1 MKIMKN
7 CTKCG
12 SPQDDN
18 ALFCN
23 KCGAALTNAVIPPQ
37 PQFQQPQPQ
46 FQQLQQQFQQAPQFG
61 AAPQMQG
68 GYGQFPAGAPVQQA
82 QGKSK
87 KKLIIIICAVAAVIA
102 ITLLVLFLFVFKSNK
117 ELIVGTWQEIKSDGS
132 GKYTRFYK
140 NGTVDLV
147 VGRDTKASYSVDG
160 NKLVISNYG
169 KSMTYTITELTKDNM
184 TFTYTTGSTTREV
197 RFKKVDNNRANKTAS
212 KASLE
217 EANSNAKLVY
227 TTLNT
232 VAAAKIA
239 DGSRVNALKTGPV
252 SVESLKGS
260 SDPLKAAVYEALSD
274 NGSEKGYVYIDYD
287 PNTDYYSN
295 SNFVQWSDSKDGGV
309 IGQYP
314 DPIKTQEESDSA
326 VLGEKYNS

>member
-1 MKIMKN
+1 MKN

-18 ALFCN
+18 AVFCN

-37 PQFQQPQPQ
+37 PQFQQ
-46 FQQLQQQFQQAPQFG
+46 LQQQFQQPQQQFQQ
-61 AAPQMQG
+61 PQYAQAGIPG
-68 GYGQFPAGAPVQQA
+68 GMGPSKG
-82 QGKSK
+82 SK
-87 KKLIIIICAVAAVIA
+87 KTAIIIFSVLAAAIV
-102 ITLLVLFLFVFKSNK
+102 ITLLILFLFVFKSNK

-140 NGTVDLV
+140 NGTVDLA

-287 PNTDYYSN
+287 PNKDYYSN
-295 SNFVQWSDSKDGGV
+295 RNFVQWSDSKDGSV

-314 DPIKTQEESDSA
+314 DPIKTQEGSDRA
-326 VLGEKYNS
+326 VFGRKYNS

>member
-1 MKIMKN
+1 MGPSK
-7 CTKCG
+7 G
-12 SPQDDN
+12 
-18 ALFCN
+18 
-23 KCGAALTNAVIPPQ
+23 
-37 PQFQQPQPQ
+37 
-46 FQQLQQQFQQAPQFG
+46 
-61 AAPQMQG
+61 
-68 GYGQFPAGAPVQQA
+68 
-82 QGKSK
+82 SK
-87 KKLIIIICAVAAVIA
+87 KTAIIIIGALAALIG
-102 ITLLVLFLFVFKSNK
+102 ITLLILFLFVFKSK
-117 ELIVGTWQEIKSDGS
+117 KDLIVGTWQEIKEGGGGD
-132 GKYTRFYK
+132 YTRFYK
-140 NGTVDLV
+140 NGTADLT
-147 VGRDTKASYSVDG
+147 VGKNMKATYRIDGDTLVLTRNSVSQD
-160 NKLVISNYG
+160 
-169 KSMTYTITELTKDNM
+169 YTIVELTKDRM
-184 TFTYTTGSTTREV
+184 TLKRTYNGRTMEV
-197 RFKKVDNNRANKTAS
+197 SFKKVDNNRANKTAS
-212 KASLE
+212 KADLK
-217 EANSNAKLVY
+217 EANANAKLVY

-295 SNFVQWSDSKDGGV
+295 RNFVQWSDSKDGGV